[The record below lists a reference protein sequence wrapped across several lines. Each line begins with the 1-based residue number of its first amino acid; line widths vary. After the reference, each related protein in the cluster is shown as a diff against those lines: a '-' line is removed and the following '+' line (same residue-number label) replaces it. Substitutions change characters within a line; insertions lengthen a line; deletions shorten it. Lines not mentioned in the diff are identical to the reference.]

1 MMRIWTMLCC
11 MVLVAGCSL
20 SRPERAEVAE
30 NPVTG
35 AEIAVTTLYAP
46 LPATAT
52 PPEVIP
58 PAKPEPVMP
67 EPAKP
72 EPEILPVPADPPPLV
87 MTPEEQA
94 CFEKGGL
101 WGAVGS
107 GGTACM
113 YPTRDAGKQ
122 CRKESDCDGYCLA
135 RSGTCAPYPPMFG
148 CNEIVQDDGV
158 VVTLCI
164 D

>member
-1 MMRIWTMLCC
+1 MRIWTVLCC

-35 AEIAVTTLYAP
+35 AEIAVTTLNAP
-46 LPATAT
+46 LPDTVN

-72 EPEILPVPADPPPLV
+72 EPEILPVLADPPPQV

-135 RSGTCAPYPPMFG
+135 RSGTCAPYTPMFG
-148 CNEIVQDDGV
+148 CNEIVQDNGV

>member
-1 MMRIWTMLCC
+1 MRIWTVLCC

-35 AEIAVTTLYAP
+35 AEIAVTTLDAP
-46 LPATAT
+46 LPDTVN

-135 RSGTCAPYPPMFG
+135 RSGTCAPYTPMFG
-148 CNEIVQDDGV
+148 CNEIVQDNGV

>member
-1 MMRIWTMLCC
+1 MRIWTVLCC

-35 AEIAVTTLYAP
+35 AEIAVTTLDAP
-46 LPATAT
+46 LPDTAT
-52 PPEVIP
+52 PPEVVP
-58 PAKPEPVMP
+58 PAKPEHVM
-67 EPAKP
+67 P
-72 EPEILPVPADPPPLV
+72 EPEILPVPADPPPQV

-135 RSGTCAPYPPMFG
+135 RSGTCAPYTPMFG
-148 CNEIVQDDGV
+148 CNEIVQDNGV

>member
-1 MMRIWTMLCC
+1 MRIWTVLCC

-35 AEIAVTTLYAP
+35 AEIAVTTLDAP
-46 LPATAT
+46 LPDTVN

-67 EPAKP
+67 EPVMP
-72 EPEILPVPADPPPLV
+72 EPEILPVPADPPPQV

-135 RSGTCAPYPPMFG
+135 RSGTCAPYTPMFG

>member
-1 MMRIWTMLCC
+1 MRIWTVLCC

-35 AEIAVTTLYAP
+35 AEIAVTTLDAP
-46 LPATAT
+46 LPDTAT
-52 PPEVIP
+52 PPEVVP

-72 EPEILPVPADPPPLV
+72 EPEILPVPADPPPQV

-135 RSGTCAPYPPMFG
+135 RSGTCAPYTPMFG

>member
-20 SRPERAEVAE
+20 SRPERAEVVE

-35 AEIAVTTLYAP
+35 AEIAVTTLDAP
-46 LPATAT
+46 LPDTVN

-58 PAKPEPVMP
+58 PAKPEPVM
-67 EPAKP
+67 P

-135 RSGTCAPYPPMFG
+135 RSGTCAPYTPMFG
-148 CNEIVQDDGV
+148 CNEIVQDNGV

>member
-1 MMRIWTMLCC
+1 MMRIWTVLCC

-35 AEIAVTTLYAP
+35 AEIAVTTLDAP
-46 LPATAT
+46 LPDTVN

-135 RSGTCAPYPPMFG
+135 RSGTCAPYTPMFG
-148 CNEIVQDDGV
+148 CNEIVQDNGV

>member
-1 MMRIWTMLCC
+1 MRIWTVLCC

-30 NPVTG
+30 NPITG
-35 AEIAVTTLYAP
+35 AEIAVTTLDAP
-46 LPATAT
+46 TPETAA
-52 PPEVIP
+52 P
-58 PAKPEPVMP
+58 PAKPEPVPSESARP
-67 EPAKP
+67 ED
-72 EPEILPVPADPPPLV
+72 EILPVPADPPPQV
-87 MTPEEQA
+87 MSPEEQA

-101 WGAVGS
+101 WGAVGV

-113 YPTRDAGKQ
+113 YPTHDAGKR
-122 CRKESDCDGYCLA
+122 CRRESDCDGYCLA
-135 RSGTCAPYPPMFG
+135 RSGTCAPYTPMFG

>member
-1 MMRIWTMLCC
+1 MMRIWTVLCC

-35 AEIAVTTLYAP
+35 AEIAVTTLDAP
-46 LPATAT
+46 LPDAVT

-72 EPEILPVPADPPPLV
+72 ESEILPVPADPPPLV

-135 RSGTCAPYPPMFG
+135 RSGTCAPYTPMFG
-148 CNEIVQDDGV
+148 CNEIVQDNGV

>member
-1 MMRIWTMLCC
+1 MLCC

-30 NPVTG
+30 NLITG
-35 AEIAVTTLYAP
+35 AEIAVTTLDAP
-46 LPATAT
+46 LPDTAT

-58 PAKPEPVMP
+58 PAKPEHVMP

-122 CRKESDCDGYCLA
+122 CRNESDCDGYCLA
-135 RSGTCAPYPPMFG
+135 RSGTCAPYTPMFG
-148 CNEIVQDDGV
+148 CNEIVQDNGV

>member
-1 MMRIWTMLCC
+1 MRIWTVLCC

-35 AEIAVTTLYAP
+35 AEIAVTTLDAP
-46 LPATAT
+46 LPDTVN

-72 EPEILPVPADPPPLV
+72 EPEILPVLADPPPQV

-135 RSGTCAPYPPMFG
+135 RSGTCAPYTPMFG

>member
-1 MMRIWTMLCC
+1 MRIWTMLCC

-35 AEIAVTTLYAP
+35 AEIAVTTLDAP

-135 RSGTCAPYPPMFG
+135 RSGTCAPYTPMFG

>member
-1 MMRIWTMLCC
+1 MGMQIGGGMMRIWTVLCC
-11 MVLVAGCSL
+11 MVLVAGCNL
-20 SRPERAEVAE
+20 SRPERADLAE
-30 NPVTG
+30 NPITG
-35 AEIAVTTLYAP
+35 AEIAVTTLDAP
-46 LPATAT
+46 TPDTAT
-52 PPEVIP
+52 PPEVVP
-58 PAKPEPVMP
+58 
-67 EPAKP
+67 PAKP
-72 EPEILPVPADPPPLV
+72 EPEILPVPADPPPQV
-87 MTPEEQA
+87 MSPEEQA

-101 WGAVGS
+101 WGAFGS

-113 YPTRDAGKQ
+113 YPTQDAGKQ

-135 RSGTCAPYPPMFG
+135 RSGTCAPYTPMFG

>member
-1 MMRIWTMLCC
+1 MMRIWTVLCC

-35 AEIAVTTLYAP
+35 AEIAVTTLDAP
-46 LPATAT
+46 LPDTVN

-67 EPAKP
+67 EPVMP
-72 EPEILPVPADPPPLV
+72 EPEILPVPADPPPQV

-122 CRKESDCDGYCLA
+122 CRRESDCDGYCLA
-135 RSGTCAPYPPMFG
+135 RSGTCAPYTPMFG
-148 CNEIVQDDGV
+148 CNEIVQDNGV

>member
-1 MMRIWTMLCC
+1 MMRIWTVLCC

-35 AEIAVTTLYAP
+35 AEIAVTTLDAP
-46 LPATAT
+46 LPDTAT
-52 PPEVIP
+52 PPEVVP

-135 RSGTCAPYPPMFG
+135 RSGTCAPYTPMFG

>member
-1 MMRIWTMLCC
+1 MRIWTVLCC

-35 AEIAVTTLYAP
+35 AEIAVTTLDAP
-46 LPATAT
+46 LPDTVN

-67 EPAKP
+67 EPVMP
-72 EPEILPVPADPPPLV
+72 EPEILPVPADPPPQV

-122 CRKESDCDGYCLA
+122 CRRESDCDGYCLA
-135 RSGTCAPYPPMFG
+135 RSGTCAPYTPMFG
-148 CNEIVQDDGV
+148 CNEIVQDNGV